1 MPGTISWFEVRGRDA
16 DKLRS
21 FYRDL
26 FDWSFDLDA
35 SPEDYGVVSEDQAK
49 VPGGVGASTAAAG
62 ERDDGW
68 STFYVDV
75 PSVGGSIEQVLA
87 LGGKILMPAT
97 SLPDTTIAVI
107 ADPEGHPVGLSGP
120 A

>member
-26 FDWSFDLDA
+26 FDWSFQLDG
-35 SPEDYGVVSEDQAK
+35 PEDYDVVSEDQAV
-49 VPGGVGASTAAAG
+49 VPDGVGAAPD
-62 ERDDGW
+62 EGW

-75 PSVGGSIEQVLA
+75 PSVGGSIEQALA
-87 LGGKILMPAT
+87 LGGVVLMPAT